1 MDFPAHDRLAQLRL
15 ESHYAS
21 YRKFV
26 AGAAV
31 VGYLLTAL
39 YAIVVLM
46 SQSSAFGIAGL
57 VGGVATCIGI
67 YLTSQAA
74 LILADI
80 ADALMSRNAQRSDA

>member
-1 MDFPAHDRLAQLRL
+1 MDMPAHERLTRLRQD
-15 ESHYAS
+15 SHYAS

-26 AGAAV
+26 SAAAV

-39 YAIVVLM
+39 YAIAVLL
-46 SQSSAFGIAGL
+46 SQDAAFGIAGL
-57 VGGVATCIGI
+57 VGAVGTCIGI

-80 ADALMSRNAQRSDA
+80 ADAAIQRHA